1 MYSLHFLLAV
11 SCLYSRRKALGSAM
25 MATNCIAGCKGSSLK
40 AKGND
45 RNFAG
50 EHTRGA
56 AAGKVWNVLLPDSF
70 KRNVKSFE

>member
-1 MYSLHFLLAV
+1 
-11 SCLYSRRKALGSAM
+11 M